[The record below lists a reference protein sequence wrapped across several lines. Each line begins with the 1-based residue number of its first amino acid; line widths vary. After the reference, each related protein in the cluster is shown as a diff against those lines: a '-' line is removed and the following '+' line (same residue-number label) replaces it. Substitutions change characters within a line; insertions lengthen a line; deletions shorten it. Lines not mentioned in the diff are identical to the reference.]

1 MGARG
6 CLLYTEQVPD
16 GLLTLISRRGSP
28 LLLSRGSCRSRVLRG
43 MGARGRLLYTE
54 QVPGGLLTLISHRG
68 SPLLRAGG
76 SPRSRVPL
84 AWQGTRALKRLAVV
98 AAVLQ
103 HRRAFLGAA
112 FVRARVVGGAAGGRD
127 GFASAAAHLCRN
139 DDPPAV
145 LLRSWWGPPV
155 RRDGKIPCS

>member
-6 CLLYTEQVPD
+6 RLLYIEQVPGD
-16 GLLTLISRRGSP
+16 LLTLISRRGSF
-28 LLLSRGSCRSRVLRG
+28 LF
-43 MGARGRLLYTE
+43 
-54 QVPGGLLTLISHRG
+54 
-68 SPLLRAGG
+68 RAEG

-84 AWQGTRALKRLAVV
+84 AWQGTRAFKCLAVV

-103 HRRAFLGAA
+103 RERAFLGAA
-112 FVRARVVGGAAGGRD
+112 AARARVVGGVAGGRD
-127 GFASAAAHLCRN
+127 GFASVAARLRRN

-155 RRDGKIPCS
+155 DAMERFPAVNASRGVRSGELARRPIKLRGRGDGGFLP